1 MLRPRLARLVVAG
14 LCAGL
19 SLGGFA
25 LGCGASSDDS
35 PSFGSP
41 QKDAGT
47 DTNVTDADGGG
58 GGDTKPPH
66 SLASISIE
74 PTNHI
79 LEVDLNAVTS
89 QAYTATGRYL
99 DGVTEDVTDQVT
111 WNVADPSVGI
121 FSGASLDLF
130 PLDTVSAK
138 TTRITAELEGV
149 TGEAQLTV
157 VAYRMT
163 GEKTDFFFVLPHMD
177 PAGDQEKP
185 LDFKTDVQ
193 SLDVFFAMDTT
204 GSMQGEID
212 NLQSALINQVI
223 NPITQQIPDTQFGAG
238 AYEDFPVDPYGALHG
253 SDCGKGG
260 GPAPDQPLK
269 LFQTITPDPN
279 AVLAAVN
286 GYDTGIGPIGCGMD
300 WPESMIEALYQIATG
315 EGIVGGPG
323 VTNVPPNHSGV
334 GGVGFRSG
342 SMPVVVPVTDA
353 MSHAPGEN
361 AVCPTTYES
370 VNYGGAVAAVA
381 HGRQQ
386 TKDALNAICARVVG
400 VASIET
406 ILDPSCTGLADEE
419 DFARATGARIPPE
432 AWDVPARPAN
442 CAPGLCC
449 TDFNGAGRA
458 PDPDGLCPLVFKVD
472 SNGMGLGGSVVTGLQ
487 MLTRFA
493 AFDVVTE
500 TDGETE
506 GINGEALPAGT
517 TTADFI
523 RSVIPDSFVK
533 PPPPPNLP
541 DPTFDTVGFQNVT
554 PGTVVSFDVTA
565 YNDFVEGTEYAQ
577 FFRATIRVLA
587 GGCTD
592 LDQREV
598 LILVP
603 PNPIIVK

>member
-1 MLRPRLARLVVAG
+1 MRRLSSFAIAA
-14 LCAGL
+14 LCASL
-19 SLGGFA
+19 SVGGFA
-25 LGCGASSDDS
+25 LGCGTSSDDAQT
-35 PSFGSP
+35 FGSGNKDGGADSDP
-41 QKDAGT
+41 Q
-47 DTNVTDADGGG
+47 TDAES
-58 GGDTKPPH
+58 DTKPSH
-66 SLASISIE
+66 TLTSISIE
-74 PTNHI
+74 PTNQI
-79 LEVDLNAVTS
+79 LEVDLNATTS
-89 QAYTATGRYL
+89 QPYAATGRYL
-99 DGVTEDVTDQVT
+99 DGATEDVTDQVT
-111 WNVADPSVGI
+111 WDVADPSVGI
-121 FSGASLDLF
+121 FSGASLDLL

-138 TTRITAELEGV
+138 TTRITAQLDGV

-163 GEKTDFFFVLPHMD
+163 GEKTDFFFILPYED
-177 PAGDQEKP
+177 SDGEQNRP
-185 LDFKTDVQ
+185 LDFQTDIR

-212 NLQSALINQVI
+212 NLQSALVNQVI
-223 NPITQQIPDTQFGAG
+223 NPITQQIQDSQFGAG
-238 AYEDFPVDPYGALHG
+238 AYEDFPVEPYGALHG

-260 GPAPDQPLK
+260 SADPDQPLK
-269 LFQTITPDPN
+269 LFQTITADPN

-286 GYDTGIGPIGCGMD
+286 AFDTGIGPIGCGND
-300 WPESMIEALYQIATG
+300 WPESMIEAMYQIATG

-323 VTNVPPNHSGV
+323 VTNVPANNSGV

-353 MSHAPGEN
+353 MSHAPGESTT
-361 AVCPTTYES
+361 CPTTGES
-370 VNYGGAVAAVA
+370 VNYGGTVAGVA

-406 ILDPSCTGLADEE
+406 ALDASCTGLGDEE

-432 AWDVPARPAN
+432 AWDVPSRPAN
-442 CAPGLCC
+442 CAAGLCC

-458 PDPDGLCPLVFKVD
+458 PDSDGLCPLVFKVD
-472 SNGMGLGGSVVTGLQ
+472 SNGQGLGGSVVTGLE
-487 MLTRFA
+487 MLTRFG

-500 TDGETE
+500 TQGETQ
-506 GINGEALPAGT
+506 GINGEPLPTGT

-533 PPPPPNLP
+533 PQPPPTLP
-541 DPTFDTVGFQNVT
+541 DPTFDNIGFQNVT
-554 PGTVVSFDVTA
+554 PGTQVSFDVTA
-565 YNDFVEGTEYAQ
+565 YNDFVQGSDSAQ

-603 PNPIIVK
+603 PNPIIIK